1 MKNNLLH
8 TLKYIGIDII
18 SASLAWLLFIFY
30 RLVYLDKSVF
40 VLKPEYILNISII
53 SICWLIFY
61 SLLGQYN
68 AIYRKSRLKEIIQ
81 IFIATLIGVTVIF
94 FAVLLDDFIINYKQ
108 YYTSFIVLFCF
119 HFVITSFFRFLL
131 TTRTALRIHNKVI
144 GFNTLII
151 GSNVKAE
158 LLFKELQSEQKSS
171 GHILLGFL
179 NVDNKKSH
187 LLDQYIPH
195 LGTFEQ
201 AKQII
206 KDKAIEDVII
216 AIESSEHHK
225 IERIL
230 NELEAINVYVKII
243 PDMYDILSGSV
254 KMNSILGTPLIEIKH
269 KLLPQW
275 EFFVKRFLDYLF
287 SLLAIILLSPFMVL
301 TAIAVKLS
309 SSGSIIYKQERIG
322 QYGKKFNIYK
332 FRSMYEDAEKEG
344 PKLSSKTDS
353 RITPW
358 GRVMRRIRLDET
370 PQFFNVLFGH
380 MSFVGPRPER
390 DFFANQLIKK
400 APHYKH
406 IYRVKPGITSWGMVK
421 FGYAENVDEM
431 LERLKYDI
439 LYIENMSLLI
449 DLKIMIHTVLIIL
462 QGRGK

>member
-1 MKNNLLH
+1 
-8 TLKYIGIDII
+8 
-18 SASLAWLLFIFY
+18 
-30 RLVYLDKSVF
+30 
-40 VLKPEYILNISII
+40 
-53 SICWLIFY
+53 
-61 SLLGQYN
+61 
-68 AIYRKSRLKEIIQ
+68 
-81 IFIATLIGVTVIF
+81 
-94 FAVLLDDFIINYKQ
+94 
-108 YYTSFIVLFCF
+108 
-119 HFVITSFFRFLL
+119 
-131 TTRTALRIHNKVI
+131 
-144 GFNTLII
+144 
-151 GSNVKAE
+151 
-158 LLFKELQSEQKSS
+158 
-171 GHILLGFL
+171 
-179 NVDNKKSH
+179 
-187 LLDQYIPH
+187 
-195 LGTFEQ
+195 
-201 AKQII
+201 
-206 KDKAIEDVII
+206 
-216 AIESSEHHK
+216 
-225 IERIL
+225 
-230 NELEAINVYVKII
+230 
-243 PDMYDILSGSV
+243 MYDILSGSV

-275 EFFVKRFLDYLF
+275 EFVVKRFLDYLF
-287 SLLAIILLSPFMVL
+287 SVLAIILLSPFMIL
-301 TAIAVKLS
+301 TAIAVKIS

-353 RITPW
+353 RITTW

-421 FGYAENVDEM
+421 FGYAENIDEM

>member
-8 TLKYIGIDII
+8 TLKYIGIDILG
-18 SASLAWLLFIFY
+18 ASTAWLLFMYY
-30 RLVYLDKSVF
+30 RVVYLDESVF
-40 VLKPEYILNISII
+40 ELKTEYIINMSII
-53 SICWLIFY
+53 SLCWLIFY

-68 AIYRKSRLKEIIQ
+68 AIYRKSRLKEITQ
-81 IFIATLIGVTVIF
+81 IFMATLVGVTIIF

-119 HFVITSFFRFLL
+119 HFVITSLFRFLL
-131 TTRTALRIHNKVI
+131 TTRTAIRIHNKVI

-151 GSNVKAE
+151 GSNAKAE
-158 LLFKELQSEQKSS
+158 VLYHELENEQKSS
-171 GHILLGFL
+171 GHILIGFL
-179 NVDNKKSH
+179 NVDDKKNH

-195 LGTFEQ
+195 LGNFEQ
-201 AKQII
+201 AKDII
-206 KDKAIEDVII
+206 NDKGIEDTII

-230 NELEAINVYVKII
+230 NKLENINVYVKII

-254 KMNSILGTPLIEIKH
+254 KMNSILGTPLIEIKQE
-269 KLLPQW
+269 LLPQW
-275 EFFVKRFLDYLF
+275 EFVVKRSFDYLF
-287 SLLAIILLSPFMVL
+287 SLLAIILLSPFMIL

-370 PQFFNVLFGH
+370 PQFFNVLLGH

-390 DFFANQLIKK
+390 DFFAKQLIEK

-421 FGYAENVDEM
+421 FGYAENIDEM
-431 LERLKYDI
+431 HERLKYDI

>member
-1 MKNNLLH
+1 
-8 TLKYIGIDII
+8 
-18 SASLAWLLFIFY
+18 
-30 RLVYLDKSVF
+30 
-40 VLKPEYILNISII
+40 
-53 SICWLIFY
+53 
-61 SLLGQYN
+61 
-68 AIYRKSRLKEIIQ
+68 
-81 IFIATLIGVTVIF
+81 
-94 FAVLLDDFIINYKQ
+94 
-108 YYTSFIVLFCF
+108 
-119 HFVITSFFRFLL
+119 
-131 TTRTALRIHNKVI
+131 
-144 GFNTLII
+144 
-151 GSNVKAE
+151 
-158 LLFKELQSEQKSS
+158 
-171 GHILLGFL
+171 
-179 NVDNKKSH
+179 
-187 LLDQYIPH
+187 
-195 LGTFEQ
+195 
-201 AKQII
+201 
-206 KDKAIEDVII
+206 
-216 AIESSEHHK
+216 
-225 IERIL
+225 
-230 NELEAINVYVKII
+230 
-243 PDMYDILSGSV
+243 MYDILSGSV

-275 EFFVKRFLDYLF
+275 EFVVKRFFDYLF
-287 SLLAIILLSPFMVL
+287 SLLAIILLSPFMIL

-421 FGYAENVDEM
+421 FGYAENIDEM

-462 QGRGK
+462 EGRGK

>member
-8 TLKYIGIDII
+8 TLKYIGVDII
-18 SASLAWLLFIFY
+18 SASLAWFLFIYY
-30 RLVYLDKSVF
+30 RVVYLDESF
-40 VLKPEYILNISII
+40 FTLKPEYIFNMSII
-53 SICWLIFY
+53 SLCWLIFY

-68 AIYRKSRLKEIIQ
+68 TIYRKSRLKEISQ
-81 IFIATLIGVTVIF
+81 IFMATLVGVTVIF

-108 YYTSFIVLFCF
+108 YYTSFIILFCF
-119 HFVITSFFRFLL
+119 HFIITSFFRFLL
-131 TTRTALRIHNKVI
+131 TTRTALRIHNKII

-151 GSNVKAE
+151 GSNEKAE
-158 LLFKELQSEQKSS
+158 LLFKELENEQKSS

-179 NVDNKKSH
+179 NVDNKKNH
-187 LLDQYIPH
+187 LLDKYIPH
-195 LGTFEQ
+195 LGSFEQ

-230 NELEAINVYVKII
+230 NELETINVYVKII

-275 EFFVKRFLDYLF
+275 EFVVKRFFDYLF
-287 SLLAIILLSPFMVL
+287 SLLAIILLSPFMIL

-421 FGYAENVDEM
+421 FGYAENIDEM

-462 QGRGK
+462 EGRGK

>member
-1 MKNNLLH
+1 
-8 TLKYIGIDII
+8 
-18 SASLAWLLFIFY
+18 
-30 RLVYLDKSVF
+30 
-40 VLKPEYILNISII
+40 
-53 SICWLIFY
+53 
-61 SLLGQYN
+61 
-68 AIYRKSRLKEIIQ
+68 
-81 IFIATLIGVTVIF
+81 
-94 FAVLLDDFIINYKQ
+94 
-108 YYTSFIVLFCF
+108 
-119 HFVITSFFRFLL
+119 
-131 TTRTALRIHNKVI
+131 
-144 GFNTLII
+144 
-151 GSNVKAE
+151 
-158 LLFKELQSEQKSS
+158 
-171 GHILLGFL
+171 
-179 NVDNKKSH
+179 
-187 LLDQYIPH
+187 
-195 LGTFEQ
+195 
-201 AKQII
+201 
-206 KDKAIEDVII
+206 
-216 AIESSEHHK
+216 
-225 IERIL
+225 
-230 NELEAINVYVKII
+230 
-243 PDMYDILSGSV
+243 MYDILSGSV

-275 EFFVKRFLDYLF
+275 EFVVKRFLDYLF
-287 SLLAIILLSPFMVL
+287 SLLAIILLSPFMIL

>member
-8 TLKYIGIDII
+8 KLKYIVVDII
-18 SASLAWLLFIFY
+18 SASLAWFLFIYY
-30 RLVYLDKSVF
+30 RVVYLDESF
-40 VLKPEYILNISII
+40 FTLKPEYIFNMSII
-53 SICWLIFY
+53 SLCWVIFY

-68 AIYRKSRLKEIIQ
+68 AIYRKSRLKEISQ
-81 IFIATLIGVTVIF
+81 IFMATLVGVTVIF

-108 YYTSFIVLFCF
+108 YYTSFIILFCF
-119 HFVITSFFRFLL
+119 HFIITSFFRFLL
-131 TTRTALRIHNKVI
+131 TTRTALRIHNKII

-151 GSNVKAE
+151 GSNEKAE
-158 LLFKELQSEQKSS
+158 LLFKELENEQKSS

-179 NVDNKKSH
+179 NVDNKKNH
-187 LLDQYIPH
+187 LLDKYIPH
-195 LGTFEQ
+195 LGSFEQ
-201 AKQII
+201 AEQII

-230 NELEAINVYVKII
+230 NELETINVYVKII

-275 EFFVKRFLDYLF
+275 EFVVKRFFDYLF
-287 SLLAIILLSPFMVL
+287 SLLAIILLSPFMIL

-421 FGYAENVDEM
+421 FGYAENIDEM

-462 QGRGK
+462 EGRGK

>member
-8 TLKYIGIDII
+8 AFKYIALDIL
-18 SASLAWLLFIFY
+18 SASGAWLLFMYY
-30 RLVYLDKSVF
+30 RLVYLENIVFEIKSD
-40 VLKPEYILNISII
+40 YIINGFFISL
-53 SICWLIFY
+53 CWVSFYALI
-61 SLLGQYN
+61 GNYN
-68 AIYRKSRLKEIIQ
+68 DIYRKSRLKEITQ
-81 IFIATLIGVTVIF
+81 IFLVTLIGVTIIF
-94 FAVLLDDFIINYKQ
+94 FAVLIDDFIVNYKH
-108 YYTSFIVLFCF
+108 YYSSFFALFCF
-119 HFVITSFFRFLL
+119 HFIITSLLRFLL
-131 TTRTALRIHNKVI
+131 TTRTAVRIHNKVI

-151 GSNVKAE
+151 GSNEKAE
-158 LLFKELQSEQKSS
+158 TLFKDLENEQKSS
-171 GHILLGFL
+171 GHTIVGFL
-179 NVDNKKSH
+179 HVENKKHH
-187 LLDQYIPH
+187 LLDQYTSN
-195 LGTFEQ
+195 LGSFEK
-201 AKQII
+201 AKEII
-206 KDKAIEDVII
+206 QEKGIEDIII

-225 IERIL
+225 IEHII
-230 NELEAINVYVKII
+230 NELENTGVYVKII

-275 EFFVKRFLDYLF
+275 EFVIKRFIDYLF
-287 SLLAIILLSPFMVL
+287 SLTAILLFSPVLIL

-309 SSGSIIYKQERIG
+309 SSGPIIFKQERIG
-322 QYGKKFNIYK
+322 QYGQKFNIYK

-344 PKLSSKTDS
+344 PQLSSKTDP
-353 RITPW
+353 RITPF
-358 GRVMRRIRLDET
+358 GLIMRRIRLDET
-370 PQFFNVLFGH
+370 LQFFNVLFGH

-390 DFFANQLIKK
+390 DFFANQIIEK

-421 FGYAENVDEM
+421 YGYAENVDEM